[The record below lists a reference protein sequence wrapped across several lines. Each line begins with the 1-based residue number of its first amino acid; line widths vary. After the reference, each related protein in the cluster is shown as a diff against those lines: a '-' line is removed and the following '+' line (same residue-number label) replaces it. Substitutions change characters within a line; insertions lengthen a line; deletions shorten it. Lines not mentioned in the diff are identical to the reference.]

1 MSRTYRKDKFSN
13 KKKQDRDMR
22 NRKMSR
28 GCLNHGDCD
37 WCYSNRT
44 HKNVRRKPIE
54 EYDDA
59 N

>member
-1 MSRTYRKDKFSN
+1 
-13 KKKQDRDMR
+13 MR